1 MVLALQAYT
10 TPANTIVISDTA
22 ALAGTLPTP
31 AISTSPAINSPSI
44 DGSDTYI
51 WSPNTASSQTVVFR
65 STFEIGNMPILAL
78 ALPVSACFA
87 FTGND
92 IASVSAS
99 LEVVNLL
106 GVIVATI
113 PLFTETNLGNPQN
126 VAIAAG
132 DALLVVDLLG
142 NAGRIVVE
150 TTVTSPSVVAYSTN
164 PGRYLG
170 QLTVNT
176 LAVI

>member
-10 TPANTIVISDTA
+10 TPANTQVISDTVA
-22 ALAGTLPTP
+22 APVTLPTTAVP
-31 AISTSPAINSPSI
+31 TPPAINSPLI
-44 DGSDTYI
+44 DGSDAYI
-51 WSPNTASSQTVVFR
+51 WSPNTASSQAVIFR
-65 STFEIGNMPILAL
+65 STFEIGNLPIRAL
-78 ALPVSACFA
+78 ALPVSAYFA
-87 FTGND
+87 FAGNE

-106 GVIVATI
+106 GVIVATF
-113 PLFTETNLGNPQN
+113 PLFTETNLGTPQN
-126 VAIAAG
+126 MAIASG
-132 DALLVVDLLG
+132 DALLAIDLLD
-142 NAGRIVVE
+142 NTGRIIVE

-176 LAVI
+176 LAVN